1 MFATKPDVSIFQF
14 SLIWHAG
21 DS

>member
-1 MFATKPDVSIFQF
+1 VFATKPDVSIFQF